1 MPSPSN
7 TLVAMSGGVDSSVAA
22 LLLHQLGVS
31 VLGVSMQ
38 VWDYRNHGGSAS
50 RATCCAPQDF
60 CDARMVAAHL
70 GIPYYVFDM
79 EETFR
84 REVIEPFVQ
93 SYERGLTPNP
103 CVECNNKVKFRELRA
118 RANSVGAQRVATGHY
133 ARIESDQD
141 GIKLLRGVDRDKDQ
155 SYFLYGLKSHE
166 LAVTDFPIGNL
177 TKPQVRELARE
188 AGLVTH
194 QKPESQ
200 DICFVSGSV
209 GDFVA
214 RIGKRTPQAG
224 AILDRQGNKIGT
236 HSGVHNFTVGQRRGV
251 GVGGNEQ
258 PLYVVE
264 LDPEHDAVVV
274 GPKSALECQG
284 LVVRELNWL
293 VDVPRTMR
301 ARAQLRHRHSGV
313 EVELESL
320 ADGSVRAKFLTQ
332 AATVSPGQAAVF
344 YSLDDAQ
351 VLGGGVIAAPI

>member
-1 MPSPSN
+1 M
-7 TLVAMSGGVDSSVAA
+7 A
-22 LLLHQLGVS
+22 

-60 CDARMVAAHL
+60 CDARMVASHL

-84 REVIEPFVQ
+84 REVIDPFVQ

-103 CVECNNKVKFRELRA
+103 CVECNNKVKFRELRS

-133 ARIESDQD
+133 ARIERSQ
-141 GIKLLRGVDRDKDQ
+141 GRTKLLRGIDREKDQ

-166 LAVTDFPIGNL
+166 LDATDFPIGHL
-177 TKPQVRELARE
+177 TKPEVRELAKQ

-214 RIGKRTPQAG
+214 KIGKRTPQAG
-224 AILDRQGNKIGT
+224 AIVDRQGNQLGT
-236 HSGVHNFTVGQRRGV
+236 HGGVHNFTVGQRRGV
-251 GVGGNEQ
+251 GVGGNQE

-264 LDPEHDAVVV
+264 LDAQHDAVVV
-274 GPKSALECQG
+274 GPKSALECEG
-284 LVVRELNWL
+284 LIVRELNWL
-293 VDVPRTMR
+293 GQVETHMR
-301 ARAQLRHRHSGV
+301 ARAQLRHRHQGV
-313 EVELESL
+313 EVEIRQQE
-320 ADGSVRAKFLTQ
+320 DGSARVVFLNES
-332 AATVSPGQAAVF
+332 ATVSPGQAAVF
-344 YSLDDAQ
+344 YALDDSE
-351 VLGGGVIAAPI
+351 VLGGGVISAAI